1 MMPNSSRSLILRFEV
16 DHVGAVQPFGFLPA
30 KLVRTLMDSARTSR
44 SCEALR
50 VGRSSWM

>member
-16 DHVGAVQPFGFLPA
+16 DHAGAIQPFGFLPV
-30 KLVRTLMDSARTSR
+30 KLVRTLMDFARTSR

-50 VGRSSWM
+50 VGSSSWV